1 LLKIIFYGNQQAGMV
16 GLLTAIAVG
25 CNIIEV
31 WEDDGYGIPG
41 INSLDLQRRLIR
53 KNDKFVLPQDHSKL
67 DLFLCVHGR
76 QIIPEYILESFK
88 EKGVNLHPFLNKYPG
103 PAPVQ
108 RAICAGETVATVYAH
123 RMTSKIDDG
132 QILASASVKIPK
144 FSETQVLR
152 PVDVYNELYPLYA
165 EVVAR
170 VLKNFKHRNVG

>member
-1 LLKIIFYGNQQAGMV
+1 MKIIFYGNRQAGMI
-16 GLLTAIAVG
+16 GLLSAMAVG

-41 INSLDLQRRLIR
+41 INSLDLRRQLIR
-53 KNDKFVLPQDHSKL
+53 ENDKFVLPQDHGKL

-76 QIIPEYILESFK
+76 QIIPEYILGSFK
-88 EKGVNLHPFLNKYPG
+88 EKGVNLHPFLDKYPG

-108 RAICAGETVATVYAH
+108 RAICAGETVATVYVH
-123 RMTSKIDDG
+123 RMTSKVDNG
-132 QILASASVKIPK
+132 QVLASASVKITK
-144 FSETQVLR
+144 FSDAQILR